1 MPRNVFWGAVL
12 LLVGFL
18 LLASNLGYIARFS
31 IWGLWPLLVIWPALK
46 FAAGQAFV
54 TVGRDTAT
62 KRIRVG
68 GSLGV
73 RLVALWF
80 LAGATAQLLSNLS
93 LSPYDWGD
101 VAHWTL
107 PLLLVGLGLTILLRP
122 RRRRWEWEQTS
133 EAAIHGGISSLIGD
147 VRFGARPW
155 VFKSPMRINLW
166 VGDIDLDLTTARFQ
180 PGDNYLV
187 IRAWAGDI
195 DLRVPKDMEV
205 VAEVRCMTGEARVFE
220 EHRSGTGIDLA
231 ARRPALGG
239 DGTEAGG
246 SRLFIGIDITFGEI
260 RVR

>member
-1 MPRNVFWGAVL
+1 MPRNVYWGAAL
-12 LLVGFL
+12 LLVGLL

-31 IWGLWPLLVIWPALK
+31 LWGLWPLLVIWLSLK
-46 FAAGQAFV
+46 FALGRTFV

-80 LAGATAQLLSNLS
+80 LTGATAQLLFNLS

-107 PLLLVGLGLTILLRP
+107 PLLLVGLGLIIILRP
-122 RRRRWEWEQTS
+122 RRRKWEWEVRSGT
-133 EAAIHGGISSLIGD
+133 AGDGGVSSLIGD
-147 VRFGARPW
+147 VRLGARPW
-155 VFKSPMRINLW
+155 AFKSPMRIALW
-166 VGDIDLDLTTARFQ
+166 VGDIDLDLTTARFE

-187 IRAWAGDI
+187 IRAWAGDVNV
-195 DLRVPKDMEV
+195 RVPRDMEV
-205 VAEVRCMTGEARVFE
+205 VAEVRCTAGEARVLDE
-220 EHRSGTGIDLA
+220 YRSGTAIDLT
-231 ARRPALGG
+231 ARRPAPGG
-239 DGTEAGG
+239 DGAEAGG
-246 SRLFIGIDITFGEI
+246 TRLFIGIDVTFGEI